1 MKMRVI
7 LCCLV
12 LFWLSVALFSCATIP
27 IKPLAQS
34 DIPELVGK
42 WKGILD
48 ASSGSVSSVQS
59 TELEIFNDKLEGKW
73 IIHGTS
79 QGTVGHPFVGRIEDG
94 RLVFSWEEDRW
105 VKLSL
110 AKSNGKIQ
118 LKGPFQW
125 RQWQGTL
132 SFQKVNK

>member
-1 MKMRVI
+1 MRVI
-7 LCCLV
+7 LCRSV
-12 LFWLSVALFSCATIP
+12 LFLLPVVLFSCATIP
-27 IKPLAQS
+27 IKPLSQS

-42 WKGILD
+42 WE
-48 ASSGSVSSVQS
+48 GSLNARGGDELSVQS
-59 TELEIFNDKLEGKW
+59 TELKIFNEKLEGKW

-79 QGTVGHPFVGRIEDG
+79 QGTVGHPFVGSIEDG
-94 RLVFSWEEDRW
+94 RLVFYWEKDRW

-110 AKSNGKIQ
+110 AKSNGKMQ

-132 SFQKVNK
+132 SFQKVK